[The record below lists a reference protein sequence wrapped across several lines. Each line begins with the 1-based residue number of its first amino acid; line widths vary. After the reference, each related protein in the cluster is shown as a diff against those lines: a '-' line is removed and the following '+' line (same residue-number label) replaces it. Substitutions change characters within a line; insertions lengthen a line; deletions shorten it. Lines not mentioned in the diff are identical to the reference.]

1 VLAINVL
8 DYADRTVLLYPNK
21 TMLLDKDR
29 SFSFGQVKVLAEA
42 VAVEVMQRTDSTN
55 APIAAY
61 LPRSADLVIAD
72 LGILKSGHFY
82 MNLDV
87 ASPAARTRAILD
99 HVQPS
104 LLITTRKAFASLPSL
119 NFRQDQI
126 VFIDELPE
134 AIPTPAQ
141 LQSLHARRS
150 AQIDTDPICIINTSG
165 STGIPKATLISH
177 RGVIDFTEW
186 AIDHYAIDSSHI
198 IGNQSPFHFDIYL
211 FELVLSMATGATLV
225 LLPSQHFPYPAR
237 LLEYMARTQ
246 INFIFWVPTIMVN
259 IANVDLLK
267 RIPLPELK
275 LVWFAGEVFPTR
287 SFNYWRRH
295 LPQARFTNLYGPI
308 EITLDCT
315 FYDVVKEFRDD
326 EPLPIGRACRNKGLL
341 ILDENN
347 AAAPPGTLG
356 ELCVRGTGLALGY
369 YNDPERTS
377 KVFCQNPLNA
387 KYPELIYRTGD
398 LVMVNDQ
405 GDILFCGR
413 RDFQIKHQ
421 GNRIELGEIEQAA
434 MACSEVQ
441 NCCVHYDQHDRTIV
455 MFYESFQQLTPEYLR
470 SLLAIRLP
478 KYMIPTVFQHL
489 VAMPLNPNGKID
501 RRALLEGLIP
511 DGR

>member
-8 DYADRTVLLYPNK
+8 DYLDRAVLLHPDK
-21 TMLLDKDR
+21 TMLLDQDR
-29 SFSFGQVKVLAEA
+29 SLSFGQVKALAQA
-42 VAVEVMQRTDSTN
+42 VAIEVMQRTDNLNT
-55 APIAAY
+55 PIAAY

-72 LGILKSGHFY
+72 LGILESGHFY

-87 ASPAARTRAILD
+87 ASPAARTRATLD

-104 LLITTRKAFASLPSL
+104 LLITTRKAFDSLNGL
-119 NFRQDQI
+119 NFREDQI
-126 VFIDELPE
+126 VFIDE
-134 AIPTPAQ
+134 IPAAPLAPAQ
-141 LQSLHARRS
+141 LQALHTRRS

-177 RGVIDFTEW
+177 RGIIDFIEW
-186 AIDHYAIDSSHI
+186 AIDRYAIDSSQI
-198 IGNQSPFHFDIYL
+198 IGNQSPFHFDIYM

-237 LLEYMARTQ
+237 LLDYMARTQ

-259 IANVDLLK
+259 IANLDLLE
-267 RIPLPELK
+267 RMPLPDLK

-308 EITLDCT
+308 EITLDCS
-315 FYDVVKEFRDD
+315 FYDVVREFSDD

-347 AAAPPGTLG
+347 NAAPPGTLG

-377 KVFCQNPLNA
+377 KVFCQNPLNT

-398 LVMVNDQ
+398 LVTVNDQ

-413 RDFQIKHQ
+413 RDFQIKLQ
-421 GNRIELGEIEQAA
+421 GNRIELGEIEHAA
-434 MACSEVQ
+434 MACSEIR
-441 NCCVHYDQHDRTIV
+441 NCCVHYDQHDKTIV
-455 MFYESFQQLTPEYLR
+455 MFYESSEHLPTERLR
-470 SLLAIRLP
+470 SLLANRLP
-478 KYMIPTVFQHL
+478 KYMIPTVFWHL

-501 RRALLEGLIP
+501 RRRLLEGLTQ